1 MENNTLATPTP
12 TPTSVS
18 AHATMPLRLTL
29 LDRSNPVFAC
39 YLVWMSL
46 LVLKMLCM
54 SLLTARQRMRTKTFA
69 NPEDLRLSKDSEVR
83 FGDDHV
89 ERVRR
94 AHRNDLENVLP
105 FMLMSLAY
113 VAAGPHPMVARM
125 VIRIGASAR
134 LLHTFVYAVVP
145 VPQPARVLAF
155 ATTFTITCF
164 EAVYVLVC
172 CIKYI

>member
-1 MENNTLATPTP
+1 MDNKTLATPITGP
-12 TPTSVS
+12 
-18 AHATMPLRLTL
+18 MRLAL

-69 NPEDLRLSKDSEVR
+69 NPEDLRLPKLSEVR
-83 FGDDHV
+83 FGDAHV

-113 VAAGPHPMVARM
+113 VATGPHPMVARL

-134 LLHTFVYAVVP
+134 VLHTMVYAFVP
-145 VPQPARVLAF
+145 VPQPARALAF
-155 ATTFTITCF
+155 FTTFLITCF
-164 EAVYVLVC
+164 EAIYVLVC

>member
-1 MENNTLATPTP
+1 MDNHTLVTPTA
-12 TPTSVS
+12 S
-18 AHATMPLRLTL
+18 AVTMPMRLEL
-29 LDRSNPVFAC
+29 LDKSNPVFAC

-54 SLLTARQRMRTKTFA
+54 SLLTARQRIKTKIFS
-69 NPEDLRLSKDSEVR
+69 NPEDLRLSKNSEVR

-105 FMLMSLAY
+105 FLLMSLGY

-134 LLHTFVYAVVP
+134 LLHTFVYAIVP
-145 VPQPARVLAF
+145 VPQPARILAF
-155 ATTFTITCF
+155 TTTLLITCF
-164 EAVYVLVC
+164 EAIYVLVC